1 MMCRFQKISPCRVS
15 LGHKLKVTGR
25 LLKLFPKTRSRC
37 CAATKIIIK
46 PNTNIWITDAG
57 RGRQAKDQK
66 NGQPSMHRLMIHL
79 ARTVV
84 CKKLRYKEN
93 VESIHGRARNCKTHR
108 NTSTYKK
115 KNIIQTYKKRVNPFV
130 ANCYQVQLLNSNKR
144 TKKTRERTL
153 LRFTQTHTLTR
164 CVRAHVRQK

>member
-1 MMCRFQKISPCRVS
+1 MMCRFQKISPCQVS
-15 LGHKLKVTGR
+15 LGHILKVTGR

-93 VESIHGRARNCKTHR
+93 VESIHGREKEIA
-108 NTSTYKK
+108 
-115 KNIIQTYKKRVNPFV
+115 KRIETR
-130 ANCYQVQLLNSNKR
+130 LH
-144 TKKTRERTL
+144 TKKISYK
-153 LRFTQTHTLTR
+153 HTKI
-164 CVRAHVRQK
+164 A

>member
-1 MMCRFQKISPCRVS
+1 MCWFQQISPCRVS
-15 LGHKLKVTGR
+15 FGQKLKVKGR
-25 LLKLFPKTRSRC
+25 LLKLFQRTRSCC
-37 CAATKIIIK
+37 CAATEIIIK

-57 RGRQAKDQK
+57 RGSQAKHQK

-93 VESIHGRARNCKTHR
+93 VKSIHGRARNCKTHR

-115 KNIIQTYKKRVNPFV
+115 KKKKIIQTYKNRVNPFV
-130 ANCYQVQLLNSNKR
+130 KTKCNCYCAK
-144 TKKTRERTL
+144 
-153 LRFTQTHTLTR
+153 TLTIIPR
-164 CVRAHVRQK
+164 RLEREHCSDLLIH